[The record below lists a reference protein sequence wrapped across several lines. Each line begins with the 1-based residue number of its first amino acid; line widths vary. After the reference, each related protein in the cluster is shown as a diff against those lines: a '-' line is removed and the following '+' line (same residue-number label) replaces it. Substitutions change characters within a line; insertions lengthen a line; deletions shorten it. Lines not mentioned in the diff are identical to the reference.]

1 MTTLAKAVV
10 GFSNSIPVMSDI
22 SERELGVP
30 AVALVPL
37 SVTDAAYAFV
47 PVTEALAFT
56 PAPKT
61 VLPVVIIESRF
72 ALCAGGRATFHTTWL
87 VGVGVGVEMGVGVG
101 VLPPAEG
108 EPPPPQPPN
117 NREAKNKTHG
127 HDWSFTCHGRDSP
140 YLGFTPYSSLPIG
153 GRLGGEHTRTMP

>member
-1 MTTLAKAVV
+1 M
-10 GFSNSIPVMSDI
+10 
-22 SERELGVP
+22 
-30 AVALVPL
+30 ALVPL
-37 SVTDAAYAFV
+37 SVRDAAYASV
-47 PVTEALAFT
+47 PVAEALAFT

-101 VLPPAEG
+101 VPPPAEG

-117 NREAKNKTHG
+117 NKETENTHKG
-127 HDWSFTCHGRDSP
+127 MIGRLLVMDMILLIQGTLP
-140 YLGFTPYSSLPIG
+140 INSLPID